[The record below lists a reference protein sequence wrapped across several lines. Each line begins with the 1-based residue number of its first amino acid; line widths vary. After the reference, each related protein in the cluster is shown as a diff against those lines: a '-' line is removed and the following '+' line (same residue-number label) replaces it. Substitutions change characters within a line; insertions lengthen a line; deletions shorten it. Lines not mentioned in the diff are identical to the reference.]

1 MTLPC
6 LPSGFQDMI
15 HFAEI
20 CPHHKARDRCSRARR
35 AGRWHRSPDSLAR
48 LHLNISGDA
57 ATWHKHPQTWL
68 KIIWVPQ
75 TIGVPP
81 HHPFIDCFSI
91 INQAFG
97 GTPIFRNLH
106 MFRNFPKPW
115 HKTSDSNQRWPRQ
128 LRAKRLPSLGI
139 NYVGP
144 QRPQKAKSNQ
154 KYLTHYETSRC
165 WRLKLERR
173 SRHSWL
179 RRPRWVF
186 LVEVPHNLGKDAP
199 IQCKKQG

>member
-6 LPSGFQDMI
+6 LPSDFQDMI

-20 CPHHKARDRCSRARR
+20 CPNRKARDRCSRARR

-68 KIIWVPQ
+68 KIIRVPQ

-81 HHPFIDCFSI
+81 NHPFIDCFSI
-91 INQAFG
+91 NYKPSIWG
-97 GTPIFRNLH
+97 YPH
-106 MFRNFPKPW
+106 FPKPPYVQELPKTLANG
-115 HKTSDSNQRWPRQ
+115 KTSDSNQRWPRQ
-128 LRAKRLPSLGI
+128 LRTKRLPSLGI

-144 QRPQKAKSNQ
+144 QCSTPRKQRATRNILHTAVWDIEMLEAK
-154 KYLTHYETSRC
+154 
-165 WRLKLERR
+165 
-173 SRHSWL
+173 
-179 RRPRWVF
+179 V
-186 LVEVPHNLGKDAP
+186 GKTFTT
-199 IQCKKQG
+199 